1 MVYGLV
7 IGWIEW
13 NGYIYKFINVLV
25 YSEKNWGGVFLKKW
39 FWFNC
44 NSFDDELDLVLIVG
58 GGK

>member
-13 NGYIYKFINVLV
+13 NGCIYKFINVLV
-25 YSEKNWGGVFLKKW
+25 YSEKNWGGVFFKKW

-44 NSFDDELDLVLIVG
+44 NSFYDVLDLILIVG